1 MTVVVD
7 ASIMAEALDPSSA
20 RRLDALDVLGEDLSW
35 LVPGHFLVG
44 VASALR
50 GRMLG
55 GAITPEQLAAALG
68 SLEQADVDEHSIAP
82 LLRRMGDLAANATA
96 YDAAYV
102 ALAERAGADLVTMD
116 AKLARTPGATCVVR
130 LL

>member
-55 GAITPEQLAAALG
+55 GAITPEQLAA
-68 SLEQADVDEHSIAP
+68 LEQADVDEHSIAP

>member
-35 LVPGHFLVG
+35 LVPGHFLVE

-102 ALAERAGADLVTMD
+102 ALAERAGADLVT
-116 AKLARTPGATCVVR
+116 
-130 LL
+130 